1 MVSSVSKG
9 GIETAAIDIEAHI
22 NLLNKMDVKTAGV
35 ILNKTYDEGIVE
47 HVSEFLSN
55 KSGIP
60 EDNIWSIGKA
70 KVENKGQV
78 PEDYLQLE
86 TFTKAAM
93 DVFKEYV
100 DVTKIMDLA
109 KVPEFRGYLSYEEIC
124 DLYKK

>member
-1 MVSSVSKG
+1 
-9 GIETAAIDIEAHI
+9 
-22 NLLNKMDVKTAGV
+22 MDVKTAGV

-93 DVFKEYV
+93 DVVKEYV